1 MKYWLPILNHGLHLI
16 MKLKIYK
23 RKSMT
28 NSDLQQLSSDFFQNS
43 LDSSPTSAIMRGHK
57 QYFDQIEELNEE
69 TFEKETKAVNDFI
82 SRLESIDSESLSSRE
97 KVTHGMLEFALSSNK
112 DSLMDRS
119 WEFGAGVSGFTGFLI
134 DYNQQ
139 MFVPDSESA
148 DMLLKRLELYKRLF
162 TQIADVQMIGLKNNR
177 VATERN
183 LLRTIDQLEN
193 YLGSS
198 LDEDPLLLVN
208 FSPEI
213 SDSFIY
219 DWKENAKKII
229 DSNIRPTVLAYLE
242 QLKSDHIPKG
252 RPDEHSGIMW
262 IDGGEETYLRALRKY
277 TGHKNITVKEVHEVG
292 LSEIERLKKEFFEI
306 GENVFPGVSTPEEV
320 LQKMQTEPSMRY
332 ESKEQMLQLA
342 VETIERAY
350 KPLDQW
356 FTVFPKSSCKVLP
369 VPAES
374 EQHAPPAYY
383 YPPLPDG
390 SRDGTYFLNTYKA
403 ETKSIFE
410 AESVAFHEAIPG
422 HHLDRTIAVE
432 LQDVPEFQKYVAST
446 AFVEGWGLYS
456 EQLANEMG
464 LYSNNVQ
471 QLGRLGNDAWRACR
485 LVLDTGMHGM
495 GWSRNEAIEFFREN
509 SPIEEINAEIETDR
523 YIAWPGQACS
533 YKIGQLKI
541 EELRRKAENEL
552 GDKFDIR
559 YFHDEVLCDGGITL
573 PILENKI
580 KDFIQ
585 RHSV

>member
-1 MKYWLPILNHGLHLI
+1 
-16 MKLKIYK
+16 
-23 RKSMT
+23 MT
-28 NSDLQQLSSDFFQNS
+28 NSDLQKLSSDFFQNS

-57 QYFDQIEELNEE
+57 KYFDQIEELNEE

-82 SRLESIDSESLSSRE
+82 SRLESIDQESLSNRE

-139 MFVPDSESA
+139 MFVPDPESA

-162 TQIADVQMIGLKNNR
+162 TQIADVQMVGLKSNR

-193 YLGSS
+193 YLDAS
-198 LDEDPLLLVN
+198 LEEDPLLLVN

-213 SDSFIY
+213 SESFIS
-219 DWKENAKKII
+219 DWREKAKKII
-229 DSNIRPTVLAYLE
+229 DLNIRPTVLAYLE

-252 RPDEHSGIMW
+252 RSDEHSGIIW

-342 VETIERAY
+342 VDTIERAY

-356 FTVFPKSSCKVLP
+356 FTVFPKSPCKVLP

-464 LYSNNVQ
+464 LYSNDVQ

-495 GWSRNEAIEFFREN
+495 GWSRDKAIEFFRAN

-533 YKIGQLKI
+533 YKMGQLKI
-541 EELRRKAENEL
+541 EELRKKAEDEL

-585 RHSV
+585 RHIV

>member
-1 MKYWLPILNHGLHLI
+1 MTTDLLI
-16 MKLKIYK
+16 
-23 RKSMT
+23 
-28 NSDLQQLSSDFFQNS
+28 QLSNDFFQNS

-57 QYFDQIEELNEE
+57 TYFDKLEELTDE
-69 TFEKETKAVNDFI
+69 TFSEENKVVDEFI
-82 SRLESIDSESLSSRE
+82 SRLGKIDQVTLSDRE
-97 KVTHGMLEFALSSNK
+97 KVTYGMLDFALSSNK
-112 DSLMDRS
+112 DSLLDKS

-139 MFVPDSESA
+139 MFVPDIESA

-162 TQIADVQMIGLKNNR
+162 TQIAAVQKVGLDNNR

-193 YLGSS
+193 YLSS
-198 LDEDPLLLVN
+198 AIDQDPLLLVN

-213 SDSFIY
+213 SESQISE
-219 DWKENAKKII
+219 WKEKAKKII
-229 DSNIRPTVLAYLE
+229 ESNIRPTVLTYME
-242 QLKSDHIPKG
+242 QLKLEHLPNG
-252 RPDEHSGIMW
+252 RPDEKSGIMW
-262 IDGGEETYLRALRKY
+262 IEGGEETYLRALRKY
-277 TGHKNITVKEVHEVG
+277 TGYKNITVEEVHQVG
-292 LSEIERLKKEFFEI
+292 LSEIDRLKKEFFEI
-306 GENVFPGVSTPEEV
+306 GEGVFPGVITPEEV
-320 LQKMQTEPSMRY
+320 LHKMQTDPSMRY

-342 VETIERAY
+342 VDTIERAY
-350 KPLDQW
+350 KPLGEW
-356 FTVFPKSSCKVLP
+356 FTVFPKSPCKVLP
-369 VPAES
+369 VPAAS

-432 LQDVPEFQKYVAST
+432 LQDVPDFQKYVAST

-464 LYSNNVQ
+464 LYSNDVQ

-495 GWSRNEAIEFFREN
+495 GWSRDKAIEFFKAN
-509 SPIEEINAEIETDR
+509 SPIEEINSEIETDR

-533 YKIGQLKI
+533 YKMGQLKI
-541 EELRRKAENEL
+541 EELRRKAEKEL

-580 KDFIQ
+580 DAFIAK
-585 RHSV
+585 HKS

>member
-1 MKYWLPILNHGLHLI
+1 
-16 MKLKIYK
+16 
-23 RKSMT
+23 MT

-82 SRLESIDSESLSSRE
+82 SRLESIDSESLSNRE

-162 TQIADVQMIGLKNNR
+162 TQIADVQMVGLKNNR

-193 YLGSS
+193 YLGAS
-198 LDEDPLLLVN
+198 LEEDPLLLVN

-213 SDSFIY
+213 SESFIS
-219 DWKENAKKII
+219 DWREKAKKII
-229 DSNIRPTVLAYLE
+229 DLNIRPTVLAYLE

-252 RPDEHSGIMW
+252 RSDEHSGIMW

-342 VETIERAY
+342 VDTIERAY

-356 FTVFPKSSCKVLP
+356 FTVFPKSPCKVLP

-464 LYSNNVQ
+464 LYSNDVQ

-495 GWSRNEAIEFFREN
+495 GWSRDKAIEFFRAN

-533 YKIGQLKI
+533 YKMGQLKI

-552 GDKFDIR
+552 GNNFDIR
-559 YFHDEVLCDGGITL
+559 LFHDEVLCDGGITL

-580 KDFIQ
+580 EAFIAKHQ
-585 RHSV
+585 N

>member
-1 MKYWLPILNHGLHLI
+1 
-16 MKLKIYK
+16 
-23 RKSMT
+23 MT
-28 NSDLQQLSSDFFQNS
+28 NNELQQLSSDFFQNS

-57 QYFDQIEELNEE
+57 QYFDQIEEMTDE
-69 TFEKETKAVNDFI
+69 TFKKETKKVNDFI
-82 SRLESIDSESLSSRE
+82 SRLEGINAESLSNRE

-112 DSLMDRS
+112 DSLLDRS

-148 DMLLKRLELYKRLF
+148 DMLLKRLELYKRLY
-162 TQIADVQMIGLKNNR
+162 TQIAEVQKIGLNNNR

-198 LDEDPLLLVN
+198 LEEDPLLLIN

-213 SDSFIY
+213 SESFIS
-219 DWKENAKKII
+219 DWKEKAKKII
-229 DSNIRPTVLAYLE
+229 DVNIRPTVLAYLD
-242 QLKSDHIPKG
+242 QLKTEHIPKG
-252 RPDEHSGIMW
+252 RTDEHSGIMW
-262 IDGGEETYLRALRKY
+262 IEGGEETYLRALRKY
-277 TGHKNITVKEVHEVG
+277 TGHKDITVQEVHNVG
-292 LSEIERLKKEFFEI
+292 LSEIDRLKKEFFEI
-306 GENVFPGVSTPEEV
+306 GENVFPGASTPEEV

-342 VETIERAY
+342 VDTIERAY
-350 KPLDQW
+350 KPLEEW
-356 FTVFPKSSCKVLP
+356 FTVFPKSPCKVLP

-390 SRDGTYFLNTYKA
+390 SRDGTYFLNTFKA

-432 LQDVPEFQKYVAST
+432 LQDVPDFQKYVAST

-464 LYSNNVQ
+464 LYSNDVQ

-495 GWSRNEAIEFFREN
+495 GWSRDKAIEFFKAN
-509 SPIEEINAEIETDR
+509 SPIEEINSEIETDR

-533 YKIGQLKI
+533 YKMGQLKI
-541 EELRRKAENEL
+541 EELRRKAEKEL

-580 KDFIQ
+580 DTFIAK
-585 RHSV
+585 HKS

>member
-1 MKYWLPILNHGLHLI
+1 
-16 MKLKIYK
+16 
-23 RKSMT
+23 MT
-28 NSDLQQLSSDFFQNS
+28 NNNLEQLSKDFFQNS

-69 TFEKETKAVNDFI
+69 TFEKESKAVNDFI
-82 SRLESIDSESLSSRE
+82 SRLETIDRESLSNRE

-139 MFVPDSESA
+139 MFIPDSESA

-162 TQIADVQMIGLKNNR
+162 TQIADVQMVGLKSNR

-198 LDEDPLLLVN
+198 LEEDPLLLVN

-213 SDSFIY
+213 TEPYIS
-219 DWKENAKKII
+219 DWKEKAKKII
-229 DSNIRPTVLAYLE
+229 ESNIRPTVLAYLE

-252 RPDEHSGIMW
+252 RSDEHSGIIW

-306 GENVFPGVSTPEEV
+306 GKNVFPGVSTPEEV
-320 LQKMQTEPSMRY
+320 LGKMQTEPSMRY

-342 VETIERAY
+342 VDTIERAY

-356 FTVFPKSSCKVLP
+356 FTVFPKSPCKVLP

-464 LYSNNVQ
+464 LYSNDVQ

-495 GWSRNEAIEFFREN
+495 GWSRDKAIEFFRAN

-533 YKIGQLKI
+533 YKMGQLKI

-580 KDFIQ
+580 KEFIQ

>member
-1 MKYWLPILNHGLHLI
+1 MINKQLV
-16 MKLKIYK
+16 
-23 RKSMT
+23 
-28 NSDLQQLSSDFFQNS
+28 DLSNDFFQNS
-43 LDSSPTSAIMRGHK
+43 LDASPTSAIMRGHK
-57 QYFDQIEELNEE
+57 AYFDKIEELTEE
-69 TFEKETKAVNDFI
+69 QFASDGKNVDDYMK
-82 SRLESIDSESLSSRE
+82 RLGEIEFNSLSNRE
-97 KVTHGMLEFALSSNK
+97 RVTYGMLEFALGSNK
-112 DSLMDRS
+112 DSLLDKG
-119 WEFGAGVSGFTGFLI
+119 WEFSAGVAGFTGFLI

-139 MFVPDSESA
+139 MFIPDIESA
-148 DMLLKRLELYKRLF
+148 DLLLKRLELYKRLF
-162 TQIADVQMIGLKNNR
+162 NQIASVQKTGLDNNR

-193 YLGSS
+193 YLETT
-198 LDEDPLLLVN
+198 LDDDPLLLVN
-208 FSPEI
+208 FSPNI
-213 SDSFIY
+213 SDGDVSN
-219 DWKENAKKII
+219 WKEKAKVII
-229 DSNIRPTVLAYLE
+229 ESNIRPSVLSYLE
-242 QLKSDHIPKG
+242 QLRTEHLPKG
-252 RPDEHSGIMW
+252 RSDDKSGIMW
-262 IDGGEETYLRALRKY
+262 IEGGEEVYLRSLRKY
-277 TGHKNITVKEVHEVG
+277 TGHKDTTVKEVHEIG
-292 LSEIERLKKEFFEI
+292 MSEIERLKKEFFEV
-306 GENVFPGVSTPEEV
+306 GKNVFSEVNSPEDV
-320 LQKMQTEPSMRY
+320 IHKMQTDPAMRY

-342 VETIERAY
+342 VDTIERAY
-350 KPLDQW
+350 KPLAEW
-356 FTVFPKSSCKVLP
+356 FTVFPKSPCKVLP
-369 VPAES
+369 VPAAA

-410 AESVAFHEAIPG
+410 SESVAFHEAIPG

-432 LQDVPEFQKYVAST
+432 LQDVPDFQRYVAST

-464 LYSNNVQ
+464 LYSNDVQ

-495 GWSRNEAIEFFREN
+495 GWSRDKAIKFFKAN

-533 YKIGQLKI
+533 YKMGQLKI

-559 YFHDEVLCDGGITL
+559 HFHDEVLCDGGITL

-580 KDFIQ
+580 NTFITKHQ
-585 RHSV
+585 S

>member
-1 MKYWLPILNHGLHLI
+1 
-16 MKLKIYK
+16 
-23 RKSMT
+23 MT
-28 NSDLQQLSSDFFQNS
+28 TDLLVQLSNDFFQNS

-57 QYFDQIEELNEE
+57 TYFDKLEELTDETFNEE
-69 TFEKETKAVNDFI
+69 TKVVDEFI
-82 SRLESIDSESLSSRE
+82 SRLGKIEQDTLSDRE
-97 KVTHGMLEFALSSNK
+97 KVTYGMLEFALSSNK
-112 DSLMDRS
+112 DSLLDRS

-139 MFVPDSESA
+139 MFVPDIESA

-162 TQIADVQMIGLKNNR
+162 TQIAAVQKVGLDNNR

-193 YLGSS
+193 YLSS
-198 LDEDPLLLVN
+198 AIDNDPLLLVN

-213 SDSFIY
+213 SESQVSE
-219 DWKENAKKII
+219 WKEKAKKII
-229 DSNIRPTVLAYLE
+229 ETNVRPTVLTYME
-242 QLKSDHIPKG
+242 QLKLEHLPNGRSDEK
-252 RPDEHSGIMW
+252 SGIMW
-262 IDGGEETYLRALRKY
+262 IDGGEEAYLRALRRY
-277 TGHKNITVKEVHEVG
+277 TGHKDITVKDVHQVG
-292 LSEIERLKKEFFEI
+292 LSEIDRLKKEFFTI
-306 GENVFPGVSTPEEV
+306 GEGVFPGVTSPEEV
-320 LQKMQTEPSMRY
+320 LHNMQTDPSMRY

-342 VETIERAY
+342 VDTIERAY
-350 KPLDQW
+350 KPLGQW
-356 FTVFPKSSCKVLP
+356 FTVFPKSPCKVLP
-369 VPAES
+369 VPAAS

-432 LQDVPEFQKYVAST
+432 LQDVPDFQKYVAST

-464 LYSNNVQ
+464 LYSNDVQ

-495 GWSRNEAIEFFREN
+495 GWSREKAIEFFKAN

-533 YKIGQLKI
+533 YKMGQLKI
-541 EELRRKAENEL
+541 EELRRKAEKEL

-580 KDFIQ
+580 DTFIAK
-585 RHSV
+585 HKS

>member
-1 MKYWLPILNHGLHLI
+1 
-16 MKLKIYK
+16 
-23 RKSMT
+23 MT

-82 SRLESIDSESLSSRE
+82 SRLESIDSESLSNRE

-162 TQIADVQMIGLKNNR
+162 TQIAGVQMIGLKNNR

-198 LDEDPLLLVN
+198 LEEDPLLLVN

-213 SDSFIY
+213 SDSFMS
-219 DWKENAKKII
+219 DWREKAKKII

-342 VETIERAY
+342 VDTIERAY

-356 FTVFPKSSCKVLP
+356 FTVFPKSPCKVLP

-464 LYSNNVQ
+464 LYSNDVQ

-495 GWSRNEAIEFFREN
+495 GWSRDKAIEFFRAN

-533 YKIGQLKI
+533 YKMGQLKI

-552 GDKFDIR
+552 GNNFDIR
-559 YFHDEVLCDGGITL
+559 HFHDEVLCDGGITL

-580 KDFIQ
+580 EAFIAKHQ
-585 RHSV
+585 N

>member
-1 MKYWLPILNHGLHLI
+1 
-16 MKLKIYK
+16 
-23 RKSMT
+23 MT

-82 SRLESIDSESLSSRE
+82 SRLESIDSESLSNRE

-162 TQIADVQMIGLKNNR
+162 TQIADVQMVGLKSNR

-198 LDEDPLLLVN
+198 LEEDPLLLVN

-213 SDSFIY
+213 SESFIS
-219 DWKENAKKII
+219 DWREKAKKII

-342 VETIERAY
+342 VDTIERAY

-356 FTVFPKSSCKVLP
+356 FTVFPKSPCKVLP

-464 LYSNNVQ
+464 LYSNDVQ

-495 GWSRNEAIEFFREN
+495 GWSRDKAIEFFRAN

-533 YKIGQLKI
+533 YKMGQLKI

-552 GDKFDIR
+552 GNNFDIR
-559 YFHDEVLCDGGITL
+559 LFHDEVLCDGGITL
-573 PILENKI
+573 PILDNKI
-580 KDFIQ
+580 EAFIAK
-585 RHSV
+585 HKN

>member
-1 MKYWLPILNHGLHLI
+1 
-16 MKLKIYK
+16 
-23 RKSMT
+23 MT

-82 SRLESIDSESLSSRE
+82 SRLESIDLESLSNRE

-139 MFVPDSESA
+139 MFVPDPESA

-162 TQIADVQMIGLKNNR
+162 TQIADVQMVGLKSNR

-193 YLGSS
+193 YLGAS
-198 LDEDPLLLVN
+198 LEEDPLLLVN

-213 SDSFIY
+213 SESFIS
-219 DWKENAKKII
+219 DWREKAKKII
-229 DSNIRPTVLAYLE
+229 DLNIRPTVLDYLE

-252 RPDEHSGIMW
+252 RSDEHSGIIW

-292 LSEIERLKKEFFEI
+292 MSEIERLKKEFFEI

-342 VETIERAY
+342 VDTIERAY

-356 FTVFPKSSCKVLP
+356 FTVFPKSPCKVLP

-464 LYSNNVQ
+464 LYSNDVQ

-495 GWSRNEAIEFFREN
+495 GWSRDKAIEFFRAN

-533 YKIGQLKI
+533 YKMGQLKI

-552 GDKFDIR
+552 GNNFDIR
-559 YFHDEVLCDGGITL
+559 HFHDEVLCDGGITL

-580 KDFIQ
+580 EAFIAKHQ
-585 RHSV
+585 N

>member
-1 MKYWLPILNHGLHLI
+1 
-16 MKLKIYK
+16 
-23 RKSMT
+23 MT
-28 NSDLQQLSSDFFQNS
+28 NNELQQLSSDFFQNS

-57 QYFDQIEELNEE
+57 QYFDQIEEMTDE
-69 TFEKETKAVNDFI
+69 TFEKETKKVNDFI
-82 SRLESIDSESLSSRE
+82 SRLEGINAESLSNRE

-112 DSLMDRS
+112 DSLLDRS

-148 DMLLKRLELYKRLF
+148 DMLLKRLELYKRLY
-162 TQIADVQMIGLKNNR
+162 TQIAEVQKIGLNNNR

-198 LDEDPLLLVN
+198 LEEDPLLLIN

-213 SDSFIY
+213 SESFISE
-219 DWKENAKKII
+219 WKEKAKKII
-229 DSNIRPTVLAYLE
+229 DVNIRPTVLAYLD
-242 QLKSDHIPKG
+242 QLKTEHIPKG
-252 RPDEHSGIMW
+252 RTDEHSGIMW
-262 IDGGEETYLRALRKY
+262 IEGGEETYLRALRKY
-277 TGHKNITVKEVHEVG
+277 TGHKDITVQEVHNVG
-292 LSEIERLKKEFFEI
+292 LSEIGRLKKEFFEI
-306 GENVFPGVSTPEEV
+306 GESVFPGVSTPEEV

-342 VETIERAY
+342 VDTIERAY
-350 KPLDQW
+350 KPLEEW
-356 FTVFPKSSCKVLP
+356 FTVFPKSPCKVLP

-432 LQDVPEFQKYVAST
+432 LQDVPDFQKYVAST

-464 LYSNNVQ
+464 LYSNDVQ

-495 GWSRNEAIEFFREN
+495 GWSRDKAIEFFKAN
-509 SPIEEINAEIETDR
+509 SPIEEINSEIETDR

-533 YKIGQLKI
+533 YKMGQLKI
-541 EELRRKAENEL
+541 EELRRKAEKEL

-580 KDFIQ
+580 DAFIAK
-585 RHSV
+585 HKS

>member
-1 MKYWLPILNHGLHLI
+1 
-16 MKLKIYK
+16 
-23 RKSMT
+23 MT
-28 NSDLQQLSSDFFQNS
+28 NNELQQLSSDFFQNS

-57 QYFDQIEELNEE
+57 QYFDQIEEMTDE
-69 TFEKETKAVNDFI
+69 TFKKETKKVNDFI
-82 SRLESIDSESLSSRE
+82 SRLEGINAESLSNRE

-112 DSLMDRS
+112 DSLLDRS

-148 DMLLKRLELYKRLF
+148 DMLLKRLELYKRLY
-162 TQIADVQMIGLKNNR
+162 TQIAEVQKIGLNNNR

-198 LDEDPLLLVN
+198 LEEDPLLLIN

-213 SDSFIY
+213 SESFIS
-219 DWKENAKKII
+219 DWKEKAKKII
-229 DSNIRPTVLAYLE
+229 DVNIRPTVLAYLD
-242 QLKSDHIPKG
+242 QLKTEHIPKG
-252 RPDEHSGIMW
+252 RTDEHSGIMW
-262 IDGGEETYLRALRKY
+262 IEGGEETYLRALRKY
-277 TGHKNITVKEVHEVG
+277 TGHKDITVQEVHNVG
-292 LSEIERLKKEFFEI
+292 LSEIDRLKKEFFEI
-306 GENVFPGVSTPEEV
+306 GESVFPGVSTPEEV

-342 VETIERAY
+342 VDTIERAY
-350 KPLDQW
+350 KPLEEW
-356 FTVFPKSSCKVLP
+356 FTVFPKSPCKVLP

-432 LQDVPEFQKYVAST
+432 LQDVPDFQKYVAST

-464 LYSNNVQ
+464 LYSNDVQ

-495 GWSRNEAIEFFREN
+495 GWSRDKAIEFFKAN
-509 SPIEEINAEIETDR
+509 SPIEEINSEIETDR

-533 YKIGQLKI
+533 YKMGQLKI
-541 EELRRKAENEL
+541 EELRRKAEKEL

-580 KDFIQ
+580 DAFIAK
-585 RHSV
+585 HKS

>member
-1 MKYWLPILNHGLHLI
+1 
-16 MKLKIYK
+16 
-23 RKSMT
+23 MT
-28 NSDLQQLSSDFFQNS
+28 NNELQQLSKDFFQNS

-57 QYFDQIEELNEE
+57 QYFDQIEELNED
-69 TFEKETKAVNDFI
+69 TCEKETEAVNDFI
-82 SRLESIDSESLSSRE
+82 SSLENIDPESLSNRE

-119 WEFGAGVSGFTGFLI
+119 WEFGAGVSGFTSFLI

-162 TQIADVQMIGLKNNR
+162 SQIADVQMIGLKNNR

-198 LDEDPLLLVN
+198 LEEDPLLLIN

-213 SDSFIY
+213 SDSFIS
-219 DWKENAKKII
+219 DWKEKAKKII
-229 DSNIRPTVLAYLE
+229 DSNIRPTVLAYFE

-252 RPDEHSGIMW
+252 RSDEHSGIMW

-306 GENVFPGVSTPEEV
+306 GENVFPGVSTPEDV
-320 LQKMQTEPSMRY
+320 LEKMQTEPSMRY

-342 VETIERAY
+342 VDTIERAY

-356 FTVFPKSSCKVLP
+356 FTVFPKSPCKVLP

-464 LYSNNVQ
+464 LYSNDVQ

-495 GWSRNEAIEFFREN
+495 GWSRDKAVEFFRAN
-509 SPIEEINAEIETDR
+509 SPIEEINSEIETDR

-533 YKIGQLKI
+533 YKMGQLKI

>member
-1 MKYWLPILNHGLHLI
+1 
-16 MKLKIYK
+16 
-23 RKSMT
+23 MT
-28 NSDLQQLSSDFFQNS
+28 NNELQQLSSDFFQNS

-57 QYFDQIEELNEE
+57 QYFDQIEEMTDE
-69 TFEKETKAVNDFI
+69 TFEKETKKVNDFI
-82 SRLESIDSESLSSRE
+82 SRLEKINSGSLSNRD

-112 DSLMDRS
+112 DSLLDRN

-148 DMLLKRLELYKRLF
+148 DMLLKRLELYKRLY
-162 TQIADVQMIGLKNNR
+162 TQIAEVQKIGLNNNR

-198 LDEDPLLLVN
+198 LEEDPLLLIN

-213 SDSFIY
+213 SESFIS
-219 DWKENAKKII
+219 DWKEKAKKII
-229 DSNIRPTVLAYLE
+229 DVNIRPTVLAYLD
-242 QLKSDHIPKG
+242 QLKTEHIPKG
-252 RPDEHSGIMW
+252 RTDEHSGIMW
-262 IDGGEETYLRALRKY
+262 IEGGEETYLRALRKY
-277 TGHKNITVKEVHEVG
+277 TGHKDITVQEVHNVG
-292 LSEIERLKKEFFEI
+292 LSEIDRLKKEFFEI
-306 GENVFPGVSTPEEV
+306 GESVFPGVSTPEEV

-342 VETIERAY
+342 VDTIERAY
-350 KPLDQW
+350 KPLEEW
-356 FTVFPKSSCKVLP
+356 FTVFPKSPCKVLP

-390 SRDGTYFLNTYKA
+390 SRDGTYFLNTFKA

-432 LQDVPEFQKYVAST
+432 LQDVPDFQKYVAST

-464 LYSNNVQ
+464 LYSNDVQ

-495 GWSRNEAIEFFREN
+495 GWSRDKAIEFFKAN
-509 SPIEEINAEIETDR
+509 SPIEEINSEIETDR

-533 YKIGQLKI
+533 YKMGQLKI
-541 EELRRKAENEL
+541 EELRRKAEKEL

-580 KDFIQ
+580 DAFIAK
-585 RHSV
+585 HKS

>member
-1 MKYWLPILNHGLHLI
+1 
-16 MKLKIYK
+16 
-23 RKSMT
+23 MT
-28 NSDLQQLSSDFFQNS
+28 NSDLQQLSKDFFQNS

-82 SRLESIDSESLSSRE
+82 SRLESIDPESLSNRE

-193 YLGSS
+193 YLDSS
-198 LDEDPLLLVN
+198 LEDDPLLLIN

-213 SDSFIY
+213 SDSFIS
-219 DWKENAKKII
+219 DWEEKAKKII

-242 QLKSDHIPKG
+242 QLKSDHISKG
-252 RPDEHSGIMW
+252 RSDEHSGIMW

-292 LSEIERLKKEFFEI
+292 LSEIERLKKEFFAI

-342 VETIERAY
+342 VDTIERAY

-356 FTVFPKSSCKVLP
+356 FTVFPKSPCKVLP

-464 LYSNNVQ
+464 LYSNDVQ

-495 GWSRNEAIEFFREN
+495 GWSRDKAIEFFRAN
-509 SPIEEINAEIETDR
+509 SPIEEINSEIETDR

-533 YKIGQLKI
+533 YKMGQLKI

-552 GDKFDIR
+552 GDNFDIR

-580 KDFIQ
+580 NSFIAKYK
-585 RHSV
+585 S

>member
-1 MKYWLPILNHGLHLI
+1 
-16 MKLKIYK
+16 
-23 RKSMT
+23 MT
-28 NSDLQQLSSDFFQNS
+28 NNELQQLSQDFFQNS

-57 QYFDQIEELNEE
+57 QYFDQIEEMTDE
-69 TFEKETKAVNDFI
+69 TFEKETKKVNNFI
-82 SRLESIDSESLSSRE
+82 SRLESINTESLSNRE

-112 DSLMDRS
+112 DSLLDRS

-139 MFVPDSESA
+139 MYVPDSESA
-148 DMLLKRLELYKRLF
+148 DMLLKRLELYKRLYS
-162 TQIADVQMIGLKNNR
+162 QIAEVQKIGLNNNR

-198 LDEDPLLLVN
+198 LEEDPLLLIN

-213 SDSFIY
+213 SESFIS
-219 DWKENAKKII
+219 DWKEKAKKII
-229 DSNIRPTVLAYLE
+229 DVNIRPTVLTYLD
-242 QLKSDHIPKG
+242 QLKTEHIPKG
-252 RPDEHSGIMW
+252 RTDEHSGIMW
-262 IDGGEETYLRALRKY
+262 IEGGEETYLRALRKY
-277 TGHKNITVKEVHEVG
+277 TGHKDITVQEVHNVG
-292 LSEIERLKKEFFEI
+292 LSEIDRLKKEFFEI

-342 VETIERAY
+342 VDTIERAY
-350 KPLDQW
+350 KPLEEW
-356 FTVFPKSSCKVLP
+356 FTVFPKSPCKVLP

-432 LQDVPEFQKYVAST
+432 LQDVPDFQKYVAST

-464 LYSNNVQ
+464 LYSNDVQ

-495 GWSRNEAIEFFREN
+495 GWSRDKAIEFFKAN
-509 SPIEEINAEIETDR
+509 SPIEEINSEIETDR

-533 YKIGQLKI
+533 YKMGQLKI
-541 EELRRKAENEL
+541 EELRRKAEKEL

-573 PILENKI
+573 QILENKI
-580 KDFIQ
+580 DTFIAK
-585 RHSV
+585 HKS

>member
-1 MKYWLPILNHGLHLI
+1 
-16 MKLKIYK
+16 
-23 RKSMT
+23 MT
-28 NSDLQQLSSDFFQNS
+28 TDLLVQLSNDFFQNS

-57 QYFDQIEELNEE
+57 TYFDKLEELTDETFNEE
-69 TFEKETKAVNDFI
+69 TKVVDEFI
-82 SRLESIDSESLSSRE
+82 SRLGKIDQDTLSDRE
-97 KVTHGMLEFALSSNK
+97 KVTYGMLEFALSSNK
-112 DSLMDRS
+112 DSLLDRS

-139 MFVPDSESA
+139 MFVPDIESA
-148 DMLLKRLELYKRLF
+148 DMLLKRLELYNRLF
-162 TQIADVQMIGLKNNR
+162 TQIAAVQKVGLDNNR
-177 VATERN
+177 VATKRN

-193 YLGSS
+193 YLSS
-198 LDEDPLLLVN
+198 AIDNDPLLLVN
-208 FSPEI
+208 FSSEI
-213 SDSFIY
+213 SESQISE
-219 DWKENAKKII
+219 WKEKAKKII
-229 DSNIRPTVLAYLE
+229 ETNVRPTVLTYME
-242 QLKSDHIPKG
+242 QLKLEHLPNGRSDEK
-252 RPDEHSGIMW
+252 SGIMW
-262 IDGGEETYLRALRKY
+262 IDGGEEAYLRALRRY
-277 TGHKNITVKEVHEVG
+277 TGHKDITVKDVHQVG
-292 LSEIERLKKEFFEI
+292 LSEIDRLKKEFFTI
-306 GENVFPGVSTPEEV
+306 GEGVFPGVTSPEEV
-320 LQKMQTEPSMRY
+320 LHKMQTDPSMRY

-342 VETIERAY
+342 VDTIERAY
-350 KPLDQW
+350 KPLGEW
-356 FTVFPKSSCKVLP
+356 FTVFPKSPCKVLP
-369 VPAES
+369 VPAAS

-432 LQDVPEFQKYVAST
+432 LQDVPDFQKYVAST

-464 LYSNNVQ
+464 LYSNDVQ

-495 GWSRNEAIEFFREN
+495 GWSREKAIEFFKAN

-533 YKIGQLKI
+533 YKMGQLKI
-541 EELRRKAENEL
+541 EELRRKAEKEL

-580 KDFIQ
+580 DTFIAK
-585 RHSV
+585 HKS

>member
-1 MKYWLPILNHGLHLI
+1 
-16 MKLKIYK
+16 
-23 RKSMT
+23 MT

-82 SRLESIDSESLSSRE
+82 SRLESIDPEPLSNRE

-198 LDEDPLLLVN
+198 LEEDPLLLIN

-213 SDSFIY
+213 SDSFIS
-219 DWKENAKKII
+219 DWKEKAKKII

-252 RPDEHSGIMW
+252 RSDEHSGIMW

-342 VETIERAY
+342 VDTIERAY

-356 FTVFPKSSCKVLP
+356 FTVFPKSPCKVLP

-464 LYSNNVQ
+464 LYSNDVQ

-495 GWSRNEAIEFFREN
+495 GWSRNEAIEFFRAN

-533 YKIGQLKI
+533 YKMGQLKI

>member
-1 MKYWLPILNHGLHLI
+1 
-16 MKLKIYK
+16 
-23 RKSMT
+23 MT

-43 LDSSPTSAIMRGHK
+43 LDSSPTSAIMRGRK

-69 TFEKETKAVNDFI
+69 TFENETKAVNDFI
-82 SRLESIDSESLSSRE
+82 SRLESINPESLSNRE
-97 KVTHGMLEFALSSNK
+97 KVTHGMLKFALSSNK

-139 MFVPDSESA
+139 MFIPDSESA

-198 LDEDPLLLVN
+198 LEDDPLLLVN

-213 SDSFIY
+213 SESFIS
-219 DWKENAKKII
+219 DWKEKAKKII
-229 DSNIRPTVLAYLE
+229 DLNIRPTVLAYLE

-252 RPDEHSGIMW
+252 RSDEHSGIMW

-277 TGHKNITVKEVHEVG
+277 TGYKNITVKEVHEVG
-292 LSEIERLKKEFFEI
+292 MSEIERLKKEFFEI

-342 VETIERAY
+342 VDTIERAY

-356 FTVFPKSSCKVLP
+356 FTVFPKSPCKVLP

-464 LYSNNVQ
+464 LYSNDVQ

-495 GWSRNEAIEFFREN
+495 GWSRDKAIEFFRAN

-533 YKIGQLKI
+533 YKMGQLKI

-552 GDKFDIR
+552 GNNFDIR
-559 YFHDEVLCDGGITL
+559 LFHDEVLCDGGITL
-573 PILENKI
+573 SILENKI
-580 KDFIQ
+580 EAFIAKHQ
-585 RHSV
+585 N

>member
-1 MKYWLPILNHGLHLI
+1 
-16 MKLKIYK
+16 
-23 RKSMT
+23 MT

-82 SRLESIDSESLSSRE
+82 SRLESIDPEPLSNRE

-198 LDEDPLLLVN
+198 LEEDPLLLVN

-213 SDSFIY
+213 SDSFRS
-219 DWKENAKKII
+219 DWKEKAKKII

-342 VETIERAY
+342 VDTIERAY

-356 FTVFPKSSCKVLP
+356 FTVFPKSPCKVLP

-464 LYSNNVQ
+464 LYSNDVQ

-495 GWSRNEAIEFFREN
+495 GWSRNEAIEFFRAN

-533 YKIGQLKI
+533 YKMGQLKI
-541 EELRRKAENEL
+541 EELRKKAENEL

-585 RHSV
+585 KHSV

>member
-1 MKYWLPILNHGLHLI
+1 MINKQLV
-16 MKLKIYK
+16 
-23 RKSMT
+23 
-28 NSDLQQLSSDFFQNS
+28 DLSNDFFQNS
-43 LDSSPTSAIMRGHK
+43 LDTSPTSAIMRGHK
-57 QYFDQIEELNEE
+57 AYFDKIEELTEE
-69 TFEKETKAVNDFI
+69 QFASDGKNVDDYMK
-82 SRLESIDSESLSSRE
+82 RLGEIEFNSLSNRE
-97 KVTHGMLEFALSSNK
+97 RVTYGMLEFALGSNR
-112 DSLMDRS
+112 DSLLDRG
-119 WEFGAGVSGFTGFLI
+119 WEFSAGVAGFTGFLI

-139 MFVPDSESA
+139 MFIPDMESA
-148 DMLLKRLELYKRLF
+148 DLLLKRLELYKRLF
-162 TQIADVQMIGLKNNR
+162 NQIASVQKTGLDNSR

-193 YLGSS
+193 YLETT
-198 LDEDPLLLVN
+198 LDNDPLLLVN
-208 FSPEI
+208 FSPNI
-213 SDSFIY
+213 SDGDMSN
-219 DWKENAKKII
+219 WKEKAKVII
-229 DSNIRPTVLAYLE
+229 ESNIRPSVLSYLE
-242 QLKSDHIPKG
+242 QLRTEHLPKG
-252 RPDEHSGIMW
+252 RSDDKSGIMW
-262 IDGGEETYLRALRKY
+262 IEGGEEVYLRSLRKY
-277 TGHKNITVKEVHEVG
+277 TGHKDTTVKEVHEIG
-292 LSEIERLKKEFFEI
+292 MSEIERLKKEFFEV
-306 GENVFPGVSTPEEV
+306 GKNVFSEVNSPEDV
-320 LQKMQTEPSMRY
+320 IHKMQTDPAMRY

-342 VETIERAY
+342 VDTIERAY
-350 KPLDQW
+350 KPLAEW
-356 FTVFPKSSCKVLP
+356 FTVFPKSPCKVLP
-369 VPAES
+369 VPAAA

-410 AESVAFHEAIPG
+410 SESVAFHEAIPG

-432 LQDVPEFQKYVAST
+432 LQDVPDFQRYVAST

-464 LYSNNVQ
+464 LYSNDVQ

-495 GWSRNEAIEFFREN
+495 GWSRDKAIKFFKAN

-533 YKIGQLKI
+533 YKMGQLKI

-580 KDFIQ
+580 NTFITKHQ
-585 RHSV
+585 S

>member
-1 MKYWLPILNHGLHLI
+1 
-16 MKLKIYK
+16 
-23 RKSMT
+23 MT
-28 NSDLQQLSSDFFQNS
+28 NNNLQELSNDFFQNS

-69 TFEKETKAVNDFI
+69 TFEKEKKVVNGFI
-82 SRLESIDSESLSSRE
+82 SRLESIDPETLSNRE

-162 TQIADVQMIGLKNNR
+162 SQIADVQMIGLRNNR

-198 LDEDPLLLVN
+198 LEEDPLLLVN

-213 SDSFIY
+213 AESFLSD
-219 DWKENAKKII
+219 WREKAKKII
-229 DSNIRPTVLAYLE
+229 DSNIRPTVLAYLD
-242 QLKSDHIPKG
+242 QLKSEHIPKG
-252 RPDEHSGIMW
+252 RSDEHSGIMW
-262 IDGGEETYLRALRKY
+262 IDGGEEAYLRALRKY

-292 LSEIERLKKEFFEI
+292 LSEIERLKKEFFKI

-320 LQKMQTEPSMRY
+320 LYKMQTEPSMRY

-342 VETIERAY
+342 VDTIERAY

-356 FTVFPKSSCKVLP
+356 FTIFPKSPCKVLP

-403 ETKSIFE
+403 KTKSIFE

-464 LYSNNVQ
+464 LYSNDVQ

-495 GWSRNEAIEFFREN
+495 GWSRDKAIKFFRAN

-533 YKIGQLKI
+533 YKMGQLKI

-580 KDFIQ
+580 MEFIQ

>member
-1 MKYWLPILNHGLHLI
+1 
-16 MKLKIYK
+16 
-23 RKSMT
+23 MT

-57 QYFDQIEELNEE
+57 QYFDQIEELDEE

-82 SRLESIDSESLSSRE
+82 SRLESIDSESLSNRE
-97 KVTHGMLEFALSSNK
+97 KVTHGMLEFALSSDK
-112 DSLMDRS
+112 DSLQDRS
-119 WEFGAGVSGFTGFLI
+119 WEYGAGVSGFTGFLI

-162 TQIADVQMIGLKNNR
+162 TQIADVQMVGLKSNR

-193 YLGSS
+193 YLGAS
-198 LDEDPLLLVN
+198 LEEDPLLLVN

-213 SDSFIY
+213 SESFIS
-219 DWKENAKKII
+219 DWREKAKKII

-252 RPDEHSGIMW
+252 RSDEHSGIMW
-262 IDGGEETYLRALRKY
+262 IDGGEEAYLRALRKY

-306 GENVFPGVSTPEEV
+306 GENVFSGVSTPEEV

-342 VETIERAY
+342 VDTIERAY

-356 FTVFPKSSCKVLP
+356 FTVFPKSPCKVLP

-464 LYSNNVQ
+464 LYSNDVQ

-495 GWSRNEAIEFFREN
+495 GWSRDKAIEFFRAN

-533 YKIGQLKI
+533 YKMGQLKI

-580 KDFIQ
+580 KEFIQ

>member
-1 MKYWLPILNHGLHLI
+1 
-16 MKLKIYK
+16 
-23 RKSMT
+23 MT
-28 NSDLQQLSSDFFQNS
+28 NNELQQLSKDFFQNS

-69 TFEKETKAVNDFI
+69 TFEKETEAVNDFI
-82 SRLESIDSESLSSRE
+82 SRLENIDPESLSNRE

-119 WEFGAGVSGFTGFLI
+119 WEFGAGVSGFTSFLI

-162 TQIADVQMIGLKNNR
+162 SQIADVQMIGLNNNR

-198 LDEDPLLLVN
+198 LEEDPLLLIN

-213 SDSFIY
+213 SDSFIS
-219 DWKENAKKII
+219 DWKEKAKKII
-229 DSNIRPTVLAYLE
+229 DSNIRPTVLAYFE

-252 RPDEHSGIMW
+252 RSDEHSGIMW

-320 LQKMQTEPSMRY
+320 LEKMQTEPSMRY

-342 VETIERAY
+342 VDTIERAY

-356 FTVFPKSSCKVLP
+356 FTVFPKSPCKVLP

-464 LYSNNVQ
+464 LYSNDVQ

-495 GWSRNEAIEFFREN
+495 GWSRDKAVEFFRAN
-509 SPIEEINAEIETDR
+509 SPIEEINSEIETDR

-533 YKIGQLKI
+533 YKMGQLKI